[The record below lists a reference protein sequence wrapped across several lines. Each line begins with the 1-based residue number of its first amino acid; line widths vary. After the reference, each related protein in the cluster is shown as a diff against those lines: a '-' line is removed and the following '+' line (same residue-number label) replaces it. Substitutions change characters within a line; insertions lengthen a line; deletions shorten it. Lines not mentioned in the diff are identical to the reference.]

1 MLRRLAY
8 KQEATTVGVTLARAE
23 KGKSI
28 VKPNSARSLAAHRVV
43 DADYMEK
50 IVRDL

>member
-23 KGKSI
+23 KGKLI
-28 VKPNSARSLAAHRVV
+28 VKPNSARSLAAHRVL